1 MVEHETLEC
10 FVAQKGIIE
19 RLFSGFST
27 RQDVYL
33 HNLALIPV
41 AFTLTVLNDG
51 DEMALTH
58 EDFAR
63 SQTKPSFPSNPRE
76 FEVSPEEGVV
86 ASNDS
91 MRIKV
96 PTILPLLSFSLPFP
110 LAVFRIAVRKL
121 TPQVIYT
128 ANIARVGHTMIQVD
142 MWDSGSHPVLLP
154 ITFCGKVTP
163 LTIVPQDI
171 TVRFCFLNYP
181 YSRSIDITNNSDID
195 GYFYFIQEQVNY

>member
-96 PTILPLLSFSLPFP
+96 PTILPSLSFSLPFP